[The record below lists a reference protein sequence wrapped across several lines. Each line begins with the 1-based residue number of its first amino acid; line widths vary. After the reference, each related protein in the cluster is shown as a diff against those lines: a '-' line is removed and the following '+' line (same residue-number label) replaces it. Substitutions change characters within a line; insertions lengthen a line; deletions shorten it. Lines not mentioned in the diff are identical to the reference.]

1 MTSRRDFLG
10 GLSALAAGCCVPENR
25 RRIRIVGSEASFVP
39 EPILKPFGFKGGY
52 LSELWQTR
60 VGLASER
67 CAGTGFGVQSCLWS
81 DAAVFASFPEKDANG
96 FMFAMTRRAAEI
108 ARGMDFETPPELTAT
123 LFPEILSYGRKLIGR
138 PDLRPTFAL
147 NALVPLDF
155 AAWRLY
161 AAENGF
167 ADYDSMLPDEFRAA
181 QSARHA
187 RCASIPL
194 ITYGTSASEVAELVG
209 DGYFF
214 LKIKIGHPG
223 SQEEMLARD
232 CARISAI
239 HSALKGAATPWTD
252 NGCPAYYFDANGR
265 YERKDTFLRFV
276 DHLEKIGALERTAII
291 EEPFDEMN
299 ELDVS
304 DIPVRLAADE
314 SAHTVEDAERR
325 MDMGYRAMAL
335 KPIAKT
341 LSVSLGVAAAARRRG
356 VPCFC
361 ADLTVSPVMVEWNK
375 AVAARLDAFPGLRG
389 LGLVESNGAQNYV
402 NWEKMRRAL
411 PYPDAPWTRTRNG
424 LFELDA
430 DYWKKSG
437 GVLHPENRA

>member
-1 MTSRRDFLG
+1 MTSRRGFLG
-10 GLSALAAGCCVPENR
+10 GLSAFAAGCCLPPTG
-25 RRIRIVGSEASFVP
+25 RRIRIANAEASFTP

-60 VGLASER
+60 VSLASSR
-67 CAGTGFGVQSCLWS
+67 CRGTGFGVQSCLWS
-81 DAAVFASFPEKDANG
+81 DAGVFSAFPEKEANG

-108 ARGMDFETPPELTAT
+108 ARGLEFETPPELTER
-123 LFPEILSYGRKLIGR
+123 LFTEILSYGRKLIGR
-138 PDLRPTFAL
+138 CDMRSTFAL

-161 AAENGF
+161 ATENGF
-167 ADYDSMLPDEFRAA
+167 TDYDDMLPAEFRDV

-194 ITYGTSASEVAELVG
+194 ITYGTTVEEVARLVKE
-209 DGYFF
+209 GYFF

-223 SQEEMLARD
+223 PQEEMLSKD

-239 HSALKGAATPWTD
+239 HDALSDAETPWTD
-252 NGCPAYYFDANGR
+252 NGRPAYYFDANGR
-265 YERKDTFLRFV
+265 YERKETFMRFV
-276 DHLEKIGALERTAII
+276 DHLDRIGALKRTAII
-291 EEPFDEMN
+291 EEPFDELN
-299 ELDVS
+299 EIDVS
-304 DIPVRLAADE
+304 DIPARLAADE
-314 SAHTVEDAERR
+314 SAHTVEDAEKR
-325 MDMGYRAMAL
+325 MEMGYRAMAL

-341 LSVSLGVAAAARRRG
+341 LSVSLGVAVAAKRRG
-356 VPCFC
+356 IPCFC

-375 AVAARLDAFPGLRG
+375 AVAARLDAFPGLKG

-424 LFELDA
+424 LFELGS

-437 GVLHPENRA
+437 GVLI

>member
-1 MTSRRDFLG
+1 MTSRRRFLG
-10 GLSALAAGCCVPENR
+10 GISALASGCCLPPAQ
-25 RRIRIVGSEASFVP
+25 RRIHVGSAEASFRP
-39 EPILKPFGFKGGY
+39 EPIVKPFGFKGGY
-52 LSELWQTR
+52 LTELWQTR
-60 VGLASER
+60 VRLASGR
-67 CAGTGFGVQSCLWS
+67 CEGVGCGVQSCLWS
-81 DAAVFASFPEKDANG
+81 DAGVFSTFPEKEANG
-96 FMFAMTRRAAEI
+96 FMFAMTKRAAEI
-108 ARGMDFETPPELTAT
+108 ARGMDFRTPPELTEGI
-123 LFPEILSYGRKLIGR
+123 FPEVLSYGRKLIGR

-167 ADYDSMLPDEFRAA
+167 ASYDEMLPGEFRAA
-181 QSARHA
+181 QSARHS

-194 ITYGTSASEVAELVG
+194 ITYGTSVDEVVKLVK

-223 SQEEMLARD
+223 SQDEMLSKD

-239 HSALKGAATPWTD
+239 HDALRDAETPWTD
-252 NGCPAYYFDANGR
+252 SGRPAYYFDANGR
-265 YERKDTFLRFV
+265 YGRKDTFLRFV
-276 DHLEKIGALERTAII
+276 EHLAKIGALERTAII

-299 ELDVS
+299 EIDVS
-304 DIPVRLAADE
+304 DIPARLAADE
-314 SAHTVEDAERR
+314 SAHTVADAEKR

-375 AVAARLDAFPGLRG
+375 AVAARLDAFPGLKG
-389 LGLVESNGAQNYV
+389 LGLVETNGAQNYV
-402 NWEKMRRAL
+402 NWEAMRRAL

-430 DYWKKSG
+430 DYWSKSG
-437 GVLHPENRA
+437 GLLH